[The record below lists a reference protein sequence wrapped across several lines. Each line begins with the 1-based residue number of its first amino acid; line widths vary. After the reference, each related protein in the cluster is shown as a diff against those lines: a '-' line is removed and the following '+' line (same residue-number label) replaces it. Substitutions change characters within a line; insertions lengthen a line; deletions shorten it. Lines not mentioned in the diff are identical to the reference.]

1 MKINHNQIVFGLF
14 FFNILILISAYYIE
28 YILKVPACS
37 MCIYQRIPYF
47 LSTVIIVVFF
57 LKKIDFKK
65 LIIILFLFT
74 LINTGLSF
82 YHIGIEQGFFNE
94 LNTCKDEINASNT
107 KDLLSQLKSKGV
119 VSCKEVGFTIFGLSL
134 ATINFIVNT
143 ILIMFYWIILKN
155 EKNS

>member
-47 LSTVIIVVFF
+47 LSTVIILVFF

-82 YHIGIEQGFFNE
+82 YHMGIEQGFFNE

-155 EKNS
+155 EKN

>member
-82 YHIGIEQGFFNE
+82 YHMGIEQGFFNE

-119 VSCKEVGFTIFGLSL
+119 VSCKEVGFIIFGLSL

-155 EKNS
+155 EKN

>member
-47 LSTVIIVVFF
+47 LSTLIIVVFF

-65 LIIILFLFT
+65 LIIILFLFI

-82 YHIGIEQGFFNE
+82 YHMGIEQGFFNE
-94 LNTCKDEINASNT
+94 LNTCKDEINASNI

-155 EKNS
+155 EKN

>member
-82 YHIGIEQGFFNE
+82 YHMGIEQGFFNE
-94 LNTCKDEINASNT
+94 LNTCKDEINASNI

-119 VSCKEVGFTIFGLSL
+119 VSCKEVDFTIFGLSL

-155 EKNS
+155 EKN

>member
-47 LSTVIIVVFF
+47 LSAVIIVVFF

-65 LIIILFLFT
+65 LIIILFLFI

-82 YHIGIEQGFFNE
+82 YHMGIEQGFFNE
-94 LNTCKDEINASNT
+94 LNTCKDEINASNI

-119 VSCKEVGFTIFGLSL
+119 VSCKEVDFTIFGLSL

-155 EKNS
+155 EKN

>member
-94 LNTCKDEINASNT
+94 LNTCKDKINASNT

-134 ATINFIVNT
+134 ATINFIVNI

-155 EKNS
+155 EKN

>member
-14 FFNILILISAYYIE
+14 FFNILILITAYCIE

-65 LIIILFLFT
+65 LIIILFLFI

-82 YHIGIEQGFFNE
+82 YHMGIEQGFFNE

-155 EKNS
+155 EKN

>member
-57 LKKIDFKK
+57 LKKIGFKK

-82 YHIGIEQGFFNE
+82 YHIGIEQSFFSE
-94 LNTCKDEINASNT
+94 LNTCKIDNNVSTA
-107 KDLLSQLKSKGV
+107 KDLLNQLKSKGV
-119 VSCKEVGFTIFGLSL
+119 ISCKEVGFTIFGLSL

-155 EKNS
+155 EKN

>member
-57 LKKIDFKK
+57 LKKIGFKK

-94 LNTCKDEINASNT
+94 LNTCKDEINASNI

-155 EKNS
+155 EKN

>member
-82 YHIGIEQGFFNE
+82 YHMGIEQGFFNE

>member
-37 MCIYQRIPYF
+37 MCIYQRIPFF
-47 LSTVIIVVFF
+47 LSSVKIVFFF

-155 EKNS
+155 EKN

>member
-57 LKKIDFKK
+57 LKKIGFKK

-82 YHIGIEQGFFNE
+82 YHIGIEQSFFSE
-94 LNTCKDEINASNT
+94 LNTCKIDNNVSTA
-107 KDLLSQLKSKGV
+107 KDLLNQLKSKGV

-155 EKNS
+155 EKN

>member
-107 KDLLSQLKSKGV
+107 KDLLNQLKSKGV

-155 EKNS
+155 EKN

>member
-1 MKINHNQIVFGLF
+1 MFLSNKKIL
-14 FFNILILISAYYIE
+14 NILLILNISILSIAYFIE
-28 YILKVPACS
+28 YILKIPPCF
-37 MCIYQRIPYF
+37 MCLYQRIPYF
-47 LSTVIIVVFF
+47 VAFF
-57 LKKIDFKK
+57 LILLSLFKIINFKN
-65 LIIILFLFT
+65 LIIILIILT
-74 LINTGLSF
+74 LINIGLSF

-143 ILIMFYWIILKN
+143 GLILFYWVIFKN
-155 EKNS
+155 EKK

>member
-57 LKKIDFKK
+57 FKKIDFKK
-65 LIIILFLFT
+65 LVIILFLFT

-82 YHIGIEQGFFNE
+82 YHIGIEQSFFSE
-94 LNTCKDEINASNT
+94 LNTCKIDNNVSTA
-107 KDLLSQLKSKGV
+107 KDLLNQLKSKGV
-119 VSCKEVGFTIFGLSL
+119 ISCKEVGFTIFGLSL

-155 EKNS
+155 EKN

>member
-47 LSTVIIVVFF
+47 LSTIIIVVFF

-82 YHIGIEQGFFNE
+82 YHIGIEQSFFSE
-94 LNTCKDEINASNT
+94 LNTCKIDNNVSTA
-107 KDLLSQLKSKGV
+107 KDLLNQLKSKGV
-119 VSCKEVGFTIFGLSL
+119 ISCKEVGFTIFGLSL

-155 EKNS
+155 EKN

>member
-47 LSTVIIVVFF
+47 LSTIIIVVFF

-82 YHIGIEQGFFNE
+82 YHIGIEQSFFSE
-94 LNTCKDEINASNT
+94 LNTCKIDNNVSTA
-107 KDLLSQLKSKGV
+107 KDLLNQLKSKGV

-134 ATINFIVNT
+134 ATINFIVNK

-155 EKNS
+155 EKN

>member
-94 LNTCKDEINASNT
+94 LNTCKDEINASNI

-155 EKNS
+155 EKN

>member
-28 YILKVPACS
+28 YILKVSACS

-82 YHIGIEQGFFNE
+82 YHIGIEQSFFSE
-94 LNTCKDEINASNT
+94 LNTCKIDNNVSTA
-107 KDLLSQLKSKGV
+107 KDLLNQLKSKGV
-119 VSCKEVGFTIFGLSL
+119 ISCKEVGFTIFGLSL

-155 EKNS
+155 EKN

>member
-47 LSTVIIVVFF
+47 LSTVIILVFF

-94 LNTCKDEINASNT
+94 LNTCKDEINANNT

-155 EKNS
+155 EKN

>member
-1 MKINHNQIVFGLF
+1 MRINHNQIVFGLF

-65 LIIILFLFT
+65 LIIILFLFI

-155 EKNS
+155 EKN

>member
-47 LSTVIIVVFF
+47 LSTIIIVVFF

-82 YHIGIEQGFFNE
+82 YHMGIEQGFFNE

-107 KDLLSQLKSKGV
+107 KDLLGQLKSKGV

-155 EKNS
+155 EKN

>member
-65 LIIILFLFT
+65 LVIILFLFT

-82 YHIGIEQGFFNE
+82 YHIGIEQSFFSE
-94 LNTCKDEINASNT
+94 LNTCKIDNNVTTA
-107 KDLLSQLKSKGV
+107 KDLLNQLKSKGV
-119 VSCKEVGFTIFGLSL
+119 VSFKEVVFVIFGLSL

-155 EKNS
+155 EKN

>member
-47 LSTVIIVVFF
+47 LSTVIILVFF

-74 LINTGLSF
+74 LINTGLIF

-94 LNTCKDEINASNT
+94 VNTCKDEINASNI

-155 EKNS
+155 EKN

>member
-47 LSTVIIVVFF
+47 LSTIIIVVFF
-57 LKKIDFKK
+57 FKKIDFKK

-82 YHIGIEQGFFNE
+82 YHMGIEQGFFNE

-155 EKNS
+155 EKN

>member
-57 LKKIDFKK
+57 FKKIDFKK

-82 YHIGIEQGFFNE
+82 YHIGIEQSFFSE
-94 LNTCKDEINASNT
+94 LNTCKIDNNVSTA
-107 KDLLSQLKSKGV
+107 KDLLNQLKSKGV
-119 VSCKEVGFTIFGLSL
+119 ISCKEVGFTIFGLSL

-155 EKNS
+155 EKN

>member
-1 MKINHNQIVFGLF
+1 MKINYNQIVFGLF

-155 EKNS
+155 EKN

>member
-47 LSTVIIVVFF
+47 LSTIIIVVFF

-65 LIIILFLFT
+65 LIIILFLFI

-155 EKNS
+155 EKN

>member
-1 MKINHNQIVFGLF
+1 MKINRNQIVFGLF

-82 YHIGIEQGFFNE
+82 YHMGIEQGFFNE

-155 EKNS
+155 EKN

>member
-1 MKINHNQIVFGLF
+1 MKINHNQIIFGLF

-82 YHIGIEQGFFNE
+82 YHMGIEQGFFNE

-155 EKNS
+155 EKN

>member
-82 YHIGIEQGFFNE
+82 YHIGIEQGFFSE
-94 LNTCKDEINASNT
+94 LNTCKDEINASTT
-107 KDLLSQLKSKGV
+107 KDLLNQLKSKGV

-155 EKNS
+155 EKN